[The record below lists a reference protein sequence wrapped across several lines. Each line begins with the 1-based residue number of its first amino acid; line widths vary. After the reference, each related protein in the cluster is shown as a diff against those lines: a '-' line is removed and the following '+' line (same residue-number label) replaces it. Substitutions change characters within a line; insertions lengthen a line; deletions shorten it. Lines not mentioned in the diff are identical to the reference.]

1 MSTLDG
7 TDTEAG
13 VARCVVLSISGSL
26 SSDHD
31 KNAHIIEN
39 LLHGQGHELVYKRI
53 LKNHENTI
61 REGLAEALADEE
73 CNLILITGGTGIA
86 KRDITYDILKQ
97 LFESEIPGFGELFR
111 DLAYKELGP
120 RAMLTRASAGIVEGC
135 PVFSLPGSPPAV
147 KLAMERLII
156 PTLNDIMAELNQ

>member
-1 MSTLDG
+1 MSVLDG
-7 TDTEAG
+7 ADSKTG
-13 VARCVVLSISGSL
+13 VARCVVLSVSGSL

-31 KNAHIIEN
+31 KNAFIIEN

-53 LKNHENTI
+53 LKNHENTV

-86 KRDITYDILKQ
+86 KRDIIYDILRQ
-97 LFESEIPGFGELFR
+97 LYESEIPGFGELFR

-120 RAMLTRASAGIVEGC
+120 KAMLTRASAGIIEGC

-147 KLAMERLII
+147 KLGMERLVI
-156 PTLNDIMAELNQ
+156 PTLNDILSELEQ

>member
-1 MSTLDG
+1 MSVLDRAESQTG
-7 TDTEAG
+7 I
-13 VARCVVLSISGSL
+13 ARCVVLSISGSL

-31 KNAHIIEN
+31 KNAHAIEE

-86 KRDITYDILKQ
+86 KRDITFSILSQ
-97 LFESEIPGFGELFR
+97 LYESEIPGFGELFR

-120 RAMLTRASAGIVEGC
+120 KAMLTRASAGIIEDH
-135 PVFSLPGSPPAV
+135 PVFSLPGSPSAV
-147 KLAMERLII
+147 KLGMERLII
-156 PTLNDIMAELNQ
+156 PTLNDIMGELT